1 RWCVAAGLTDN
12 VPFSTSELALSRRQ
26 PQGFLAHVD
35 ASGGR
40 QLANELTI
48 RQTSALPKPLSP
60 VALRRVMAGLGARDR
75 LIIEWA
81 VTTGM
86 RRMEVA
92 GLRLRAL
99 PRSSLDAL
107 VAVKIEATTGG
118 KTRTVYPPLPLI
130 DRTLAYVR
138 EERAVIVRRAKL
150 RNADYAEADAV

>member
-1 RWCVAAGLTDN
+1 
-12 VPFSTSELALSRRQ
+12 RRQ

-107 VAVKIEATTGG
+107 VAVKIEATKGG
-118 KTRTVYPPLPLI
+118 KTRTVYPPLP
-130 DRTLAYVR
+130 
-138 EERAVIVRRAKL
+138 
-150 RNADYAEADAV
+150 